1 MLMAKASFQHVL
13 RSRERMWDFP
23 DGNIRTV
30 MITWTLY
37 LITIGGYGNRNSDGL
52 RNVPDVTQ
60 LITGST
66 VICTPVGL
74 MSNPHFFVWCPY
86 SFWPMRFYCITPEG
100 SWVSWVWSKSCL
112 RAVVTCSTSGT
123 EQLRI
128 FASSSLIRSSS
139 LSLGRSF
146 FFALAF
152 HS

>member
-1 MLMAKASFQHVL
+1 MLTAKASFQHVL

-23 DGNIRTV
+23 DGNIRAVT
-30 MITWTLY
+30 ITWTLY

-74 MSNPHFFVWCPY
+74 TPNPHFFLWCSY
-86 SFWPMRFYCITPEG
+86 SFWPMRFYCISPEG
-100 SWVSWVWSKSCL
+100 SWVSWVWWSNSCL
-112 RAVVTCSTSGT
+112 TAVVTCSTSGT

-128 FASSSLIRSSS
+128 FASSSWIRSSS
-139 LSLGRSF
+139 LSLWRSSL
-146 FFALAF
+146 FALPF
-152 HS
+152 H